1 MRQHLISHIC
11 FCYLNCVSVIFCFVL
26 QIAGGGCFWSKI
38 IGGRF
43 NVSCFRLHKYQG
55 TISWPRTFIFLIDGS
70 ISGIMAFTFY
80 RLSDWLDKITSF
92 THFHLSF
99 YLFIIYYF
107 FGKDFYF
114 GSFKGMSGLVLGQNW
129 FCQRLFK
136 ENFKSAQQSICR
148 KIETEQINLNRC
160 KSKWTTKNQPSVLLF
175 ILQNVELSQSSILL

>member
-55 TISWPRTFIFLIDGS
+55 TISWPRTFIFLIDGN

-99 YLFIIYYF
+99 YLFIIF
-107 FGKDFYF
+107 
-114 GSFKGMSGLVLGQNW
+114 L
-129 FCQRLFK
+129 
-136 ENFKSAQQSICR
+136 E
-148 KIETEQINLNRC
+148 KI
-160 KSKWTTKNQPSVLLF
+160 F
-175 ILQNVELSQSSILL
+175 ILDLLREWVDWFLAKIDFVNDYLRKVLNLHSNQFAEKLKLSKLT